1 MTKTETSLN
10 GVHYVF
16 YGPNATLITWIKNSD
31 LARTVMDASGLE
43 LETLF
48 RAFSKT
54 NPEDQMQA
62 GKQTIGQLWHAC
74 PEFGPYP
81 FLDTLSDFEFTG
93 KFYPDYR
100 EHVSHQLRVFW
111 LGLYLFDTCQLLKD
125 QLLKEAGSRDD
136 FIQAWRACAIYHDI
150 GYVFENEGANEPSGE
165 AWDKVREVL
174 DAALKAP
181 LSMIP
186 KFSSRL
192 TREVERRVINSK
204 RVFRPEILAAKDV
217 EIHEEGD
224 LLDRIAE
231 FGLNAGLSA
240 HNENG
245 KSPFRRYYDYAFM
258 HRSGNRPRFRDHG
271 IAGALLLLR
280 IWSDFR
286 DYVNVI
292 SNHAGDPLL
301 KPVLEDIRKLADDMA
316 ACETTITRAAGA
328 MALHNI
334 TPSLWDPTD
343 SLANGLTLHKFKI
356 RLLGDDPAPSPM
368 AFLLGLADTLQTWD
382 RPKFRA
388 MRTHDTPGLSDQDM
402 QLGVEDNKIILF
414 FREDDR
420 FKEPGTEKD
429 SLFAKTCENLKE
441 YLDKRA
447 IDDLLQC
454 GECVIQN
461 DLTEESEPE
470 TPEPEP
476 PRPPALPKIQ
486 LAKLPVTGEDLFG
499 REKELKTLDEAWQ
512 NPNTTILTLVAFGG
526 VGKTSLVNHWLNRMG
541 RDNFRGAGRVYGW
554 SFYSQG
560 AKEGTQASAD
570 EFFAQALEWFG
581 DPDPAQGSPWERGLR
596 LAGLVRES
604 HTLLILDGLEPI
616 QYPPGP
622 MQGRLKDQGL
632 QALTR
637 ELRQYNP
644 GLLVITTR
652 VAVEDIADVGTVKR
666 IDLEN
671 LSEGAGAR
679 LLEKLGVKRS
689 PDERKAAVRE
699 FGGHA
704 LALNL
709 LGRFISVVY
718 EGDIRKRDI
727 IGDLTEEVKHGGH
740 ARRVMASYDIWF
752 EGTPEHG
759 ILHLM
764 GLFDRPAVGGAI
776 RVLQE
781 SPAIPGLTDK
791 LENLSNTQW
800 QFALQHLRDLRL
812 LANKDEHRPDTL
824 DCHPLVREHFGE
836 KLRHEK
842 PEAWKQAHSRLYDY
856 FRALPEKAM
865 PDTLEEM
872 EPLFAAVAHGCLAG
886 RFQEVHEEVIAKRIR
901 RGDDYYIR
909 KQLGAIGSWISVL
922 SNFFNEPWRSTVTEL
937 NDSTAAEI
945 LNNAG
950 YALFAAGRLRESV
963 QPMQA
968 ALESHV
974 KQKNWEE
981 TTKDATN
988 LSEIL
993 LSLGEVARAVE
1004 YGRQSVEFAE
1014 RSGGGALK
1022 EISLATLANALYQQ
1036 GSLSE
1041 AESLFIEAEN
1051 HLKERQP
1058 EYFYIYGR
1066 QGYRYC
1072 DLLLRRGRHGEV
1084 RERSE
1089 KTLGWARQG
1098 GLSLLAL
1105 ALDNLSIGKSFLLQ
1119 AVKEKTDDDI
1129 LNVARKYLD
1138 RAVEGLRVAGQLD
1151 N

>member
-1 MTKTETSLN
+1 MPLPKTERLGVSALDHFFSEQGWLFREQPTHDYGIDAHVEIVENERPTGKLIALQIKSGASFFKEETDDSYIFRTDDKHVAYWVGHSMPVVLVIYNTQTKTAHWQHVSRENVES
-10 GVHYVF
+10 
-16 YGPNATLITWIKNSD
+16 
-31 LARTVMDASGLE
+31 
-43 LETLF
+43 
-48 RAFSKT
+48 
-54 NPEDQMQA
+54 
-62 GKQTIGQLWHAC
+62 
-74 PEFGPYP
+74 
-81 FLDTLSDFEFTG
+81 TG
-93 KFYPDYR
+93 KYWKIEIP
-100 EHVSHQLRVFW
+100 
-111 LGLYLFDTCQLLKD
+111 KD
-125 QLLKEAGSRDD
+125 NTL
-136 FIQAWRACAIYHDI
+136 
-150 GYVFENEGANEPSGE
+150 AN
-165 AWDKVREVL
+165 AKHTL
-174 DAALKAP
+174 DAFE
-181 LSMIP
+181 S
-186 KFSSRL
+186 L
-192 TREVERRVINSK
+192 TQPEKYI
-204 RVFRPEILAAKDV
+204 RP
-217 EIHEEGD
+217 
-224 LLDRIAE
+224 
-231 FGLNAGLSA
+231 
-240 HNENG
+240 
-245 KSPFRRYYDYAFM
+245 
-258 HRSGNRPRFRDHG
+258 
-271 IAGALLLLR
+271 
-280 IWSDFR
+280 
-286 DYVNVI
+286 
-292 SNHAGDPLL
+292 
-301 KPVLEDIRKLADDMA
+301 
-316 ACETTITRAAGA
+316 
-328 MALHNI
+328 
-334 TPSLWDPTD
+334 
-343 SLANGLTLHKFKI
+343 
-356 RLLGDDPAPSPM
+356 
-368 AFLLGLADTLQTWD
+368 
-382 RPKFRA
+382 
-388 MRTHDTPGLSDQDM
+388 
-402 QLGVEDNKIILF
+402 
-414 FREDDR
+414 
-420 FKEPGTEKD
+420 
-429 SLFAKTCENLKE
+429 
-441 YLDKRA
+441 
-447 IDDLLQC
+447 
-454 GECVIQN
+454 
-461 DLTEESEPE
+461 TEESEPE

-499 REKELKTLDEAWQ
+499 REKELKALDEAWQ

-570 EFFAQALEWFG
+570 EFFAQTLEWFG
-581 DPDPAQGSPWERGLR
+581 DPNPAQGSPWERGLR

-604 HTLLILDGLEPI
+604 RTLLILDGLEPI
-616 QYPPGP
+616 QYPTGP

-652 VAVEDIADVGTVKR
+652 VAVEDIADVGTVKL

-671 LSEGAGAR
+671 LSEGAGAQ

-740 ARRVMASYDIWF
+740 ARRVMASYDIWLA
-752 EGTPEHG
+752 GTPELG

-764 GLFDRPAVGGAI
+764 GLFDRPAVSGAI
-776 RVLQE
+776 RVLRE
-781 SPAIPGLTDK
+781 PPAIPGLTDK
-791 LENLSNTQW
+791 LENLSDTQW

-856 FRALPEKAM
+856 FRVLPEKTL

-886 RFQEVHEEVIAKRIR
+886 RFQEVHDEVIAKRIR
-901 RGDDYYIR
+901 RGDAYYIR
-909 KQLGAIGSWISVL
+909 KHLGAIGSWISVL

-950 YALFAAGRLRESV
+950 YALFAVGRLRESV

-981 TTKDATN
+981 TTKDANN

-993 LSLGEVARAVE
+993 LSLGEVVRAVE

-1014 RSGGGALK
+1014 RSGDGALK
-1022 EISLATLANALYQQ
+1022 EVSLATLANALYQQ

-1041 AESLFIEAEN
+1041 AESLFIEAET

-1066 QGYRYC
+1066 LGYRYC
-1072 DLLLRRGRHGEV
+1072 DLLLRRGRYGEV
-1084 RERSE
+1084 RKRSE

-1105 ALDNLSIGKSFLLQ
+1105 ALDNISIGRSFLLQ

-1129 LNVARKYLD
+1129 LNVAGKYLD
-1138 RAVEGLRVAGQLD
+1138 RAIEGLRAAGQLD
-1151 N
+1151 NLPHGLLARAHLHRVIHDFAKAHTDLEEVRELAEWGEMKLLLADFHLESARLAWDRLAKEGTPKLKTDLQTKLKTHVREARRLIEETGYGRRNGEIAELEGAVQDNLEI